1 MFLKCIKWSSGR
13 TPTCLLYWNPSKVGY
28 YTVLCFRERG
38 KGMRHERLLS
48 GSSAVCSHFIEANP
62 YLGTLLCVPRY
73 GLASMKYSCQFKC
86 HGCFVSLGLEM
97 TKQRGR
103 ADAANLISL
112 WFGTMIRSLCFK
124 VFKVLLGWKTLPDK
138 TWQVTLQGEPCSYI
152 GVTMKSFAWMSVHI
166 IKIDMVELNIDF

>member
-1 MFLKCIKWSSGR
+1 MICFWNVLSVHQEE
-13 TPTCLLYWNPSKVGY
+13 LLLVFYIEILQRWAVTLFCASEK
-28 YTVLCFRERG
+28 EG
-38 KGMRHERLLS
+38 KGWGMKGYWVAQVLS
-48 GSSAVCSHFIEANP
+48 AH
-62 YLGTLLCVPRY
+62 CVPRY
-73 GLASMKYSCQFKC
+73 GFASVNCSCQFKC

-138 TWQVTLQGEPCSYI
+138 TWQMTLQVEPLSYI

-166 IKIDMVELNIDF
+166 IKKDMVELNIDFWLNIDQ